1 MDLKKLQALK
11 AKLSSNDMEAG
22 GELPALQDTNTVIED
37 TNDELVYY
45 PAATVEEARE
55 FMAGS
60 FKFLD
65 KYPLNGQI
73 SRIQRVKDKENY
85 KEPKIK
91 NFGTLNIQFDKN
103 ELLISCE
110 QDFKIKYMQD
120 FQHYFYTNLIEKWYN
135 DCGIYIKGTD
145 NFIVYSLICAVLSQR
160 KIFPL
165 FCDRPLLEKALE
177 KITAD
182 FNSKQSYISEIFD
195 IQDRN
200 VILRRKKI
208 YMLAFESA
216 VKNNK
221 TLNLKKEFV

>member
-1 MDLKKLQALK
+1 MDLEKLKALK
-11 AKLSSNDMEAG
+11 AKLKTTDTEAG
-22 GELPALQDTNTVIED
+22 GELPALQDTVIEEA
-37 TNDELVYY
+37 NDELVYY

>member
-1 MDLKKLQALK
+1 MDLEKLKALK
-11 AKLSSNDMEAG
+11 AKLKTTDTEAG
-22 GELPALQDTNTVIED
+22 GELPALQETVIEEA
-37 TNDELVYY
+37 NDELVYC

-91 NFGTLNIQFDKN
+91 NFGTLNVEFDKN
-103 ELLISCE
+103 ELLISCS

-145 NFIVYSLICAVLSQR
+145 NFIVYSLICAILSQR

>member
-1 MDLKKLQALK
+1 MDLEKLKALK
-11 AKLSSNDMEAG
+11 AKLKTTDTEAG
-22 GELPALQDTNTVIED
+22 GELPALQDTVIEEA
-37 TNDELVYY
+37 TDELVYY

-55 FMAGS
+55 FMSGS

-73 SRIQRVKDKENY
+73 SRIQRIKDKENY

-91 NFGTLNIQFDKN
+91 TFGTLNIEFDKN
-103 ELLISCE
+103 ELLISCS

-145 NFIVYSLICAVLSQR
+145 NFIVYSLICAILSQR

>member
-1 MDLKKLQALK
+1 MDLEKLKALK
-11 AKLSSNDMEAG
+11 AKLKTTDTEAG
-22 GELPALQDTNTVIED
+22 GELPALQDTVIEEA
-37 TNDELVYY
+37 TDELVYY

-60 FKFLD
+60 FKFMD

-73 SRIQRVKDKENY
+73 SRIQKVKDKENY

-103 ELLISCE
+103 ELLVSCE

-145 NFIVYSLICAVLSQR
+145 NFIVYSLICAILSQR

-200 VILRRKKI
+200 VILRRKNI
-208 YMLAFESA
+208 YACFRVSS
-216 VKNNK
+216 
-221 TLNLKKEFV
+221 KKQ

>member
-1 MDLKKLQALK
+1 MDLEKLKALK
-11 AKLSSNDMEAG
+11 AKLKTTDTEAG
-22 GELPALQDTNTVIED
+22 GELPALQDTVIEEA
-37 TNDELVYY
+37 TDELVYY

-60 FKFLD
+60 FKFMD

-73 SRIQRVKDKENY
+73 SRIQKVKDKENY

-91 NFGTLNIQFDKN
+91 SFGTLNIEFDKN
-103 ELLISCE
+103 ELLISCS

-145 NFIVYSLICAVLSQR
+145 NFIVYSLICAILSQR

-177 KITAD
+177 KITMD

-195 IQDRN
+195 IQDRG
-200 VILRRKKI
+200 VILRRKKM
-208 YMLAFESA
+208 YMLAFELA

>member
-1 MDLKKLQALK
+1 MDLEKLKALK
-11 AKLSSNDMEAG
+11 AKLKTTDTEAG
-22 GELPALQDTNTVIED
+22 GELPALQDTVIEEA
-37 TNDELVYY
+37 TDELVYY

-60 FKFLD
+60 FKFMD

-73 SRIQRVKDKENY
+73 SRIQKVKDKENY

-103 ELLISCE
+103 ELLVSCE

-145 NFIVYSLICAVLSQR
+145 NFIVYSLICAILSQR

-182 FNSKQSYISEIFD
+182 FNSKKSYISEIFD

>member
-1 MDLKKLQALK
+1 MDLEKLKALK
-11 AKLSSNDMEAG
+11 AKLKTTDTEAG
-22 GELPALQDTNTVIED
+22 GELPALQDTVIEEA
-37 TNDELVYY
+37 TDELVYY

-55 FMAGS
+55 FMSGS

-91 NFGTLNIQFDKN
+91 NFGTLNIEFDKN
-103 ELLISCE
+103 ELLISCS
-110 QDFKIKYMQD
+110 QNFKIKYMQD

-145 NFIVYSLICAVLSQR
+145 NFIVYSLICAILSQR

-165 FCDRPLLEKALE
+165 FCDRALLEKALE

>member
-1 MDLKKLQALK
+1 MDLEKLKALK
-11 AKLSSNDMEAG
+11 AKLKTTDTEAG
-22 GELPALQDTNTVIED
+22 GELPALQETVIEEA
-37 TNDELVYY
+37 NDELVYY

-91 NFGTLNIQFDKN
+91 NFGTLNVEFDKN
-103 ELLISCE
+103 ELLISCS

-145 NFIVYSLICAVLSQR
+145 NFIVYSLICAILSQR

-182 FNSKQSYISEIFD
+182 FNSKQIYISEIFD

>member
-1 MDLKKLQALK
+1 MDLEKLKALK
-11 AKLSSNDMEAG
+11 AKLKTTDTEAG
-22 GELPALQDTNTVIED
+22 GELPALQETVIEEA
-37 TNDELVYY
+37 NDELVYY

-91 NFGTLNIQFDKN
+91 NFGTLNVEFDKN
-103 ELLISCE
+103 ELLISCS

-145 NFIVYSLICAVLSQR
+145 NFIVYSLICAILSQR